1 MYRTIK
7 YQGESLKKLKSV
19 IEEIDT
25 NDEHIIVFTVET
37 WEE

>member
-7 YQGESLKKLKSV
+7 YHGESLKKLKSV
-19 IEEIDT
+19 IEEIEER
-25 NDEHIIVFTVET
+25 DEHIIIFTIET